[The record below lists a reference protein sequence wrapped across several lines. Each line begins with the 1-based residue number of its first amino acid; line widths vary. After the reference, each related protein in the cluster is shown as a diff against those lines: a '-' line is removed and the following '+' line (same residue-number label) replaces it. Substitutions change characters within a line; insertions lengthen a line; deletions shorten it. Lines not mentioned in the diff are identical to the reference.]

1 MRVAVAGAGAVGRSI
16 AQRLL
21 DAGHK
26 ILLIEHQRSH
36 FRPELVHDADWM
48 FADASDLGTL
58 RSAGIHTCDVVISAT
73 GDDGTNLVF
82 SLLCKIEFAVPRVV
96 ARINNPANQ
105 WLFTEAW
112 GVDVA
117 VSTPNALVIAVD
129 TAVAVGDIVRLT
141 TTHGN
146 AGNVVEITLPATS
159 GLVGTTLADLTL
171 PADCALVSVLR
182 DGQMIALHP
191 ALTFDA
197 GDGMVLV
204 ATAVVESDIRALV
217 RRNRSTG

>member
-1 MRVAVAGAGAVGRSI
+1 MRVAIAGAGAVGRAI

-21 DAGHK
+21 ASGHK
-26 ILLIEHQRSH
+26 VLLIEQSRSH
-36 FRPELVHDADWM
+36 YRPELVPDADWM
-48 FADASDLGTL
+48 YADASDLGTL
-58 RSAGIHTCDVVISAT
+58 RTAGINTCDVVISAT
-73 GDDGTNLVF
+73 GDDGANLVF
-82 SLLCKIEFAVPRVV
+82 ALLCKTEFAVPRVV

-105 WLFTEAW
+105 ALFTEAW

-129 TAVAVGDIVRLT
+129 TAVAIGDIVRLNT
-141 TTHGN
+141 TQGS

-159 GLVGTTLADLTL
+159 VLVGTALADLTL

-182 DGQMIALHP
+182 DGQIVAPHP
-191 ALTFDA
+191 TLTLGA

-204 ATAVVESDIRALV
+204 ATAAAESDIRTLV
-217 RRNRSTG
+217 RRNRPTA